1 MIAGGISY
9 YGLSRLIFLEGTM
22 NDFAY
27 GQALMFYKDDI
38 DSIRDKYGVKLI
50 FEQDG
55 AATHKTKAN
64 ITLLNKLF
72 SKNGWIQNAPNS
84 PDLAY
89 PIEDLWA
96 IIKPRVKRRNPTS
109 IPELKKFLLEEWSA
123 VPIELIQNLCKG
135 FNDRVNKVLELKG
148 SRLEPEHF
156 KRTAKEITYYWKI
169 PETLPNMRV
178 IYNNKKIYKYK
189 KKEMRIIKAE
199 LKKVKSLNI
208 ERMKNKKLEEMNKN
222 TIEYSKLI
230 KTILDNEGIENA
242 FKKKQEYI
250 RSIRDML
257 ETIQEMNLVEYI
269 EHLKEIADENKN
281 KITEEPKEKDEDLV
295 LLNKIV
301 LHDQKTVDEQIDS
314 IFIEQKITE
323 LINMKNIDKHI
334 RYKIRF

>member
-1 MIAGGISY
+1 
-9 YGLSRLIFLEGTM
+9 
-22 NDFAY
+22 
-27 GQALMFYKDDI
+27 
-38 DSIRDKYGVKLI
+38 
-50 FEQDG
+50 
-55 AATHKTKAN
+55 
-64 ITLLNKLF
+64 
-72 SKNGWIQNAPNS
+72 
-84 PDLAY
+84 
-89 PIEDLWA
+89 
-96 IIKPRVKRRNPTS
+96 
-109 IPELKKFLLEEWSA
+109 
-123 VPIELIQNLCKG
+123 
-135 FNDRVNKVLELKG
+135 
-148 SRLEPEHF
+148 
-156 KRTAKEITYYWKI
+156 
-169 PETLPNMRV
+169 
-178 IYNNKKIYKYK
+178 
-189 KKEMRIIKAE
+189 MRIIKAE